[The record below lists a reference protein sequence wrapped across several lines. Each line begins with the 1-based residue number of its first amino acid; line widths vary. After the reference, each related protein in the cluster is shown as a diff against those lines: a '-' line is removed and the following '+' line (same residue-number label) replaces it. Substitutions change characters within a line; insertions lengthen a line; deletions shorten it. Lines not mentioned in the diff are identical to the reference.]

1 MIPKVKEHNLIY
13 MFLYISDLYN
23 NELKFSCQRFS
34 NNANP
39 AFSDEEI
46 MTIYLFA
53 MTNEQKFKIKQI
65 HQYANEYL
73 KSWFPLLPS
82 YEAFTLRINRLS
94 EAFRLLSAHLFESER
109 PSDCILDQNLLDSMP
124 IITCSGKRKGKVAQE
139 ITDKGYCSTKSMFYH
154 GSKLHVLAFRREN
167 QMPFP
172 EQYFVTPAS
181 ENDINLFKQEWGDI
195 EKRTLFGDKIYMNAD
210 YFKDF
215 QLRNNS
221 LMITPV
227 KKIKGLDESLEM
239 RDKAANDLF
248 SKAVSKIRQPIE
260 SLFNWFIDKTD
271 IQRASKVRSTKGL
284 LVHIF
289 GRIAAA
295 YMILI
300 FNS

>member
-1 MIPKVKEHNLIY
+1 MIPKVKELNLIC

-23 NELKFSCQRFS
+23 KELKFSCQRFS

-65 HQYANEYL
+65 HQYANDYL

-82 YEAFTLRINRLS
+82 YEAFNMRINRLS
-94 EAFRLLSAHLFESER
+94 EVFRLLSAHLFASER

-139 ITDKGYCSTKSMFYH
+139 ITDKGYCSTKSMYYY
-154 GSKLHVLAFRREN
+154 GSKLHVLAFRRKN
-167 QMPFP
+167 QLPFP

-195 EKRTLFGDKIYMNAD
+195 EQRTLFGDKIYINSD

-215 QLRNNS
+215 QSRCNS

-227 KKIKGLDESLEM
+227 KKIKGMDESLGM

-248 SKAVSKIRQPIE
+248 SKAVSRIRQPIE

>member
-1 MIPKVKEHNLIY
+1 MIPKVKELNLIR

-23 NELKFSCQRFS
+23 KELKFSCQRFS

-65 HQYANEYL
+65 HQYANDYL

-82 YEAFTLRINRLS
+82 YEAFNMRINRLS

-139 ITDKGYCSTKSMFYH
+139 ITDKGYCSTKSMYYH
-154 GSKLHVLAFRREN
+154 GSKLHVLAFRRKN

-195 EKRTLFGDKIYMNAD
+195 EQRTLFGDKIYINSD

-215 QLRNNS
+215 QSRCNS

-227 KKIKGLDESLEM
+227 KKIKGMDESLEM

-248 SKAVSKIRQPIE
+248 SKAVSRIRQPIE

>member
-23 NELKFSCQRFS
+23 SELKFSCQRFS

-65 HQYANEYL
+65 HQYAKEYL

-82 YEAFTLRINRLS
+82 YEAFTMRINRLS

-139 ITDKGYCSTKSMFYH
+139 ITDKGYCSTKSMYYH
-154 GSKLHVLAFRREN
+154 GSKLHVLAFRREK

-181 ENDINLFKQEWGDI
+181 ENDINLFKQEWGDL
-195 EKRTLFGDKIYMNAD
+195 EQRTLFGDKIYINAD

-215 QLRNNS
+215 QSRNNS

-295 YMILI
+295 YIILI

>member
-1 MIPKVKEHNLIY
+1 MIPKVKELNLIC

-23 NELKFSCQRFS
+23 KELKFSCQRFS

-65 HQYANEYL
+65 HQYANDYL

-82 YEAFTLRINRLS
+82 YEAFNMRINRLS
-94 EAFRLLSAHLFESER
+94 EAFRLLSAHLFASER

-124 IITCSGKRKGKVAQE
+124 IITCSGKRKGKVAKE
-139 ITDKGYCSTKSMFYH
+139 ITDKGYCSTKSMYYH
-154 GSKLHVLAFRREN
+154 GSKLHVLAFRRKN
-167 QMPFP
+167 QLPFP

-195 EKRTLFGDKIYMNAD
+195 EQRTLFGDKIYINSD

-215 QLRNNS
+215 QARCNS

-227 KKIKGLDESLEM
+227 KKIKDMDESLEM

-248 SKAVSKIRQPIE
+248 SKAVSRIRQPIE